1 MKKHMIAVAVATA
14 VAAPA
19 MAQNV
24 SVYGLLDVG
33 FANTDTSNTTGINT
47 NVTSQSGNGNM
58 GTSVIGVK
66 GSEDLGGGLT
76 VGFDLQGELHANSG
90 GGSGVSSG
98 SGFAFNRQSWVSIGS
113 ANMGTLKVG
122 RTGTWADQNYSGS
135 AYGFNFFLPSASA
148 RSETVKVAGIT
159 EYTLP
164 TLVKDV
170 TVMVQSRNAQVDA
183 SQGAGSSGYSYGL
196 KYASGKISA
205 AWGQTTGNDANS
217 RDAETQVLSASY
229 DFGVAA
235 VTVVRLVNEI
245 QGATATNADTNSTSV
260 GVSVPLSGGMTVVGN
275 YENFQDKQSVNTDYK
290 RFGIA
295 IKKDLSKRTSVFA
308 AYKSQDTAGTGADV
322 DTTAV
327 GLQHSF

>member
-1 MKKHMIAVAVATA
+1 MKKHLIAAAVAAA

-24 SVYGLLDVG
+24 TVYGNLDVG
-33 FANTDTSNTTGINT
+33 YANTDTSNTTGIET

-58 GTSVIGVK
+58 GTSIIGLK
-66 GSEDLGGGLT
+66 GSEDLGGGMK
-76 VGFDLQGELHANSG
+76 VAFDLQGELHANSG

-113 ANMGTLKVG
+113 ASMGTLKVG
-122 RTGTWADQNYSGS
+122 RTGTWADQNYG
-135 AYGFNFFLPSASA
+135 AAAGGFNFFLPSGSA

-164 TLVKDV
+164 TIVKDV
-170 TVMVQSRNAQVDA
+170 TIMVQNRNAQVDA
-183 SQGAGSSGYSYGL
+183 SQGAGSSGYSYGV
-196 KYASGKISA
+196 KYASGPITA
-205 AWGQTTGNDANS
+205 AYGLTNGNDANA
-217 RDAETQVLSASY
+217 RDAETTVMSAGY
-229 DFGVAA
+229 NFGVAA
-235 VTVVRLVNEI
+235 VTVVRLNNEI

-260 GVSVPLSGGMTVVGN
+260 GVTVPLSGGMTLVGN
-275 YENFQDKQSVNTDYK
+275 YENFSDKQSANTDYK

-295 IKKDLSKRTSVFA
+295 MRKDLSKRTSVFA
-308 AYKSQDTAGTGADV
+308 AYKSQDTDGTGADV
-322 DTTAV
+322 DTTAI

>member
-1 MKKHMIAVAVATA
+1 MKKHLIAAAVAAA
-14 VAAPA
+14 VAAPV

-24 SVYGLLDVG
+24 TVYGTLDVG
-33 FANTDTSNTTGINT
+33 YANTDTSNTTGVNT

-58 GTSVIGVK
+58 GTSVIGLK
-66 GSEDLGGGLT
+66 GSEDLGGGVK

-113 ANMGTLKVG
+113 ASMGTLKVG
-122 RTGTWADQNYSGS
+122 RTGTWADQNYG
-135 AYGFNFFLPSASA
+135 AAAGGFNFFLPSGSA

-164 TLVKDV
+164 TLVKGV
-170 TVMVQSRNAQVDA
+170 TAMVQSRNAQVDS

-196 KYASGKISA
+196 KYAEGAVTA
-205 AWGQTTGNDANS
+205 AYGITSGNDSSA
-217 RDAETQVLSASY
+217 RDAETRVLSAGY
-229 DFGVAA
+229 NFGFAA
-235 VTVVRLVNEI
+235 VTMVRLVNEI
-245 QGATATNADTNSTSV
+245 KGATATNADTNSTSL
-260 GVSVPLSGGMTVVGN
+260 GVTVPLSGGMTVVGN

-290 RFGIA
+290 RLGVA

-308 AYKSQDTAGTGADV
+308 AYKSQDTGGTGADV
-322 DTTAV
+322 DTTAI